1 MTQLAENLKAP
12 LVELLL
18 SVADDKLM
26 LGHRNSDWTGLG
38 PILEEDIAFS
48 SLAQDEIAHAQIL
61 YELASEFDG
70 RSTDVLA
77 FGRDPTQFRCAE
89 IVELPDDFD
98 WAFALCR
105 QFFCDHYDA
114 LRLGRMAR
122 SSYAPLAAIAAR
134 LAAYVLD
141 VPTVLIARTDA
152 QCARLLTSDI
162 DPVDRPFLAD
172 GPRTAEGFL
181 PVHDGLDFAIA
192 RSLAYAPYAD
202 MLWCE
207 TSTPDLD
214 DARRFADAIHDE
226 YPDKMLAY
234 NCSPSFN
241 WNANLSDR
249 MITRFQKELA
259 AMGYR
264 FQFVTLAGFHAL
276 NHGMFRLAR
285 GYRDDG
291 MAAYARLQEC
301 EFADAAHGYT
311 AVRHQHEVGT
321 GYFDEVAK
329 LIGGGDAS
337 TLALESSTEAAQF

>member
-77 FGRDPTQFRCAE
+77 FGRDPTEFRCAE

-134 LAAYVLD
+134 LAAEEQVHVDHADAWITRLGAGTEDSRKRVQAAIDRLAPVAPMLHEPFEGYDELESAGIYPRPETDMFEAWSAALHAV
-141 VPTVLIARTDA
+141 TDA
-152 QCARLLTSDI
+152 AGLTLTLTAPPASDTGGRRGRHSEHLAPLLD
-162 DPVDRPFLAD
+162 
-172 GPRTAEGFL
+172 E
-181 PVHDGLDFAIA
+181 
-192 RSLAYAPYAD
+192 
-202 MLWCE
+202 MCE
-207 TSTPDLD
+207 
-214 DARRFADAIHDE
+214 
-226 YPDKMLAY
+226 
-234 NCSPSFN
+234 
-241 WNANLSDR
+241 
-249 MITRFQKELA
+249 
-259 AMGYR
+259 
-264 FQFVTLAGFHAL
+264 V
-276 NHGMFRLAR
+276 FRLEPT
-285 GYRDDG
+285 
-291 MAAYARLQEC
+291 AAW
-301 EFADAAHGYT
+301 
-311 AVRHQHEVGT
+311 
-321 GYFDEVAK
+321 
-329 LIGGGDAS
+329 
-337 TLALESSTEAAQF
+337 